1 MPGPIVRYMTV
12 GEPVIIGARPKP
24 PVEEPP
30 PKEDVDAEAEAEEIE
45 EPEPEP
51 EPLGGIDK
59 ETLDKIF
66 AEIEEIEQKSKL
78 TEETLRE
85 AEDLKFQA
93 EESKSQAEELRKLAE
108 ELHAQAEQ
116 HLTDAK
122 AEAEQHLAD
131 AKAEA
136 EKLIA
141 DATAEAEKLVAD
153 AKAEAEKLSN
163 DTRREAEE
171 LLKQTRKE
179 GYDTGYAD
187 GTEDGIKDGKAKI
200 ERDLADTVRKANAK
214 AQKTIQDAK
223 EQTSDYFIR
232 AEDDVVKVV
241 MMAIDKILPQH
252 FIDVPQVILPVVR
265 EAIRHVRDQK
275 EIKVHVEPDSYD
287 LVLMA
292 RSEFQSMLT
301 DGTAIIEIISDEALK
316 PGDCV
321 IETPNGGVDARL
333 STQLDLMKSAV
344 ENVLNN

>member
-1 MPGPIVRYMTV
+1 MYKNIVRYMTV

-24 PVEEPP
+24 PVEEEPP
-30 PKEDVDAEAEAEEIE
+30 PQETVDEKP

-51 EPLGGIDK
+51 ESEPLRGLDK

-66 AEIEEIEQKSKL
+66 EEIEEIERKSKL
-78 TEETLRE
+78 TENALQE
-85 AEDLKFQA
+85 AR
-93 EESKSQAEELRKLAE
+93 ESKAAAEELEKQAE
-108 ELHAQAEQ
+108 DIRNKAAEIQTQAEQ
-116 HLTDAK
+116 QLQDAK
-122 AEAEQHLAD
+122 
-131 AKAEA
+131 
-136 EKLIA
+136 
-141 DATAEAEKLVAD
+141 TEAEKLVAD
-153 AKAEAEKLSN
+153 AQAEAEKII
-163 DTRREAEE
+163 DETKHEAEE
-171 LLKQTRKE
+171 LLKTTRKE
-179 GYDTGYAD
+179 GYDAGYAD
-187 GTEDGIKDGKAKI
+187 GKEDGIKDGKASI
-200 ERDLADTVRKANAK
+200 ERELADIVRQANDK
-214 AQKTIQDAK
+214 AQKTIRDAK
-223 EQTSDYFIR
+223 EQTSEYFIR
-232 AEDDVVKVV
+232 AEDDIVKVV

-333 STQLDLMKSAV
+333 STQLDLMKSAI
-344 ENVLNN
+344 EGVLNN